1 MRKKQELQWSF
12 WKNLDFKYTATK
24 KRITEE
30 EQMKQKYQYN
40 TVEVQS
46 GIYKMERSF
55 LLQMTRTE
63 KMRET

>member
-12 WKNLDFKYTATK
+12 WKNLDFKYIATK

-30 EQMKQKYQYN
+30 EQMEQKYQYN
-40 TVEVQS
+40 TVEEAIRDLQD
-46 GIYKMERSF
+46 GRSS

-63 KMRET
+63 KMKET